1 MSIKNKILGSFL
13 ILILVSIVSSLLVS
27 FNIKE
32 INDNTD
38 NLTEKNFAGITVL
51 LEADRDSYQSN
62 LALSQMMNLKDNE
75 KIEKLINKGV
85 NEA

>member
-38 NLTEKNFAGITVL
+38 NLAEKNFAGIAVL

-75 KIEKLINKGV
+75 KIERATCRL
-85 NEA
+85 